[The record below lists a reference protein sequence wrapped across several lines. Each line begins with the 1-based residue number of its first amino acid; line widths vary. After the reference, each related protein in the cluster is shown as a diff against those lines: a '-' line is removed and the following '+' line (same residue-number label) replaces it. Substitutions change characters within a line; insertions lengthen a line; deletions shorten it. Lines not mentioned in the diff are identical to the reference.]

1 MRWVA
6 VAYGKQLAGILRN
19 TANFSRPLG
28 AIWTLLFLMGIVV
41 AAEVVALI
49 TVAANH
55 PTIAAFWLVLTAI
68 GIMLTG
74 LAAMATYHLAKPL
87 KVPGLELPLFGGIV
101 VAAASIS
108 VWLIA

>member
-1 MRWVA
+1 
-6 VAYGKQLAGILRN
+6 
-19 TANFSRPLG
+19 
-28 AIWTLLFLMGIVV
+28 MGIVV
-41 AAEVVALI
+41 AAEVVCLI
-49 TVAANH
+49 TVAASH